1 MRRADPP
8 RSDARLSLSGQ
19 DPRVAA
25 PLQPPPNHPP
35 NVNMIHPQGHAHMG
49 MATAGSGADGWR
61 APTEFPGIRR
71 NNDCDLRRTHGHS
84 WYDVE
89 CDACRYVDL
98 SMYRYDE
105 SAISVES
112 RRQTVYMKHTRRYY
126 ARLFVCSCRAAGNPD
141 CMRLMRDSIGFED
154 FGHVPV
160 TGNYCTISVRGQ
172 CRACARPRCSPMC
185 RPNLT

>member
-1 MRRADPP
+1 MP
-8 RSDARLSLSGQ
+8 
-19 DPRVAA
+19 
-25 PLQPPPNHPP
+25 
-35 NVNMIHPQGHAHMG
+35 MG